1 MTTRV
6 LKYFILIACGLL
18 IVAVSSFWF
27 GGASFRDKDVVLELD
42 GPSQA
47 SSGDEV
53 VYKLKYE
60 NTTRSSLSDLS
71 FVFFYPEGS
80 TVITDNGTSDDY
92 SEEFSVESLA
102 SGEKGEKELRV
113 FLMGEKG
120 NIKIAK
126 AVFSFKAG
134 NLKST
139 FEKTATLSTTIV
151 STPIS
156 LILSAPPSAV
166 SGQSITYV
174 LDYRNQS
181 DEDAT
186 DLILEV
192 DYPDGF
198 IPKEYNP
205 QPKNNNWEVKLLKK
219 GNGGRITIAGTL
231 SGQEGESK
239 VISATLKRK
248 VGGNYVDYQKASTAT
263 VISNPILGIEVLVNG
278 VSDYSSSPGDRL
290 AYTIKYSNNS
300 NLNLSG
306 MNLAVKLEGD
316 MFDFSVFDTRG
327 GFFDD
332 TTKTITWNSTT
343 VPDFSNFE
351 PNKKGQVGFN
361 IVLKSFFPS
370 SASEVASNQFVKVSS
385 KFITPNIPTGFS
397 SDDISVSGSLTT
409 RIGTQPSLN
418 QSAYYNDPDF
428 GSSGPLPPKVGE
440 DTYYTIHWQL
450 TNPGNAVSSA
460 KVTGKLPQG
469 VEWADTVKSSSGI
482 APIFNIN
489 SSEVVWNFGTLPYG
503 TGIATPKYEASFKIK
518 IRPVSNQRSNT
529 LRLIE
534 NTQLTGKDSFT
545 NQEIIINDGNL
556 DSGTL
561 VDRPREGIVQ

>member
-351 PNKKGQVGFN
+351 PNKKGQIGFN
-361 IVLKSFFPS
+361 
-370 SASEVASNQFVKVSS
+370 
-385 KFITPNIPTGFS
+385 
-397 SDDISVSGSLTT
+397 DISVSGSLTT